1 MGLVFGE
8 AYKQYKDTG
17 PDGKPIFVTEMAD
30 GSTETLTG
38 WEADIAARHHKQPGI
53 YTFTENPDVN
63 DVLIKMNPDD
73 KRKGSFK
80 YRLKR
85 WLYDRAYDPTTS
97 LPGRILNKGTLPGG
111 MLGAGVGLLG
121 GAIAD
126 YAADKAGLDLPVN
139 LKLLGA
145 LGLGGLGAYLGYN
158 RKQIKEKYP
167 YLGTALDKKTI
178 LTDPSFRKMMSWDTS
193 GVPGPLM
200 LKRAAM
206 FKNPRNFILEKL
218 QADKHLGFAEKA
230 KLAAAVRN
238 LPLEEAEVLKE
249 QVREQL
255 GVNIGATISQ
265 FIFHREHAGS
275 LFGGLLP
282 ILGGDFAQTLSN

>member
-8 AYKQYKDTG
+8 AYKQYEDT
-17 PDGKPIFVTEMAD
+17 DSKGKPIFVTEMAD

-38 WEADIAARHHKQPGI
+38 WEADIAARHHKQPGV
-53 YTFTENPDVN
+53 YAFTGNPDVD

-80 YRLKR
+80 YRLRR
-85 WLYDRAYDPTTS
+85 WLYDRAYDPKTS
-97 LPGRILNKGTLPGG
+97 LPGRILNKGALPGG
-111 MLGAGVGLLG
+111 MLGAGTGLLG

-126 YAADKAGLDLPVN
+126 FALDKAGLELPVS
-139 LKLLGA
+139 LKVLGA

-158 RKQIKEKYP
+158 RKQLKEKYP
-167 YLGTALDKKTI
+167 YLGTAIDKRTI
-178 LTDPSFRKMMSWDTS
+178 LTDPSFRKMMAWDTS

-238 LPLEEAEVLKE
+238 LSSEEAEVLKE

>member
-8 AYKQYKDTG
+8 AYKQYKDT
-17 PDGKPIFVTEMAD
+17 DAAGKPIFVTEMAD
-30 GSTETLTG
+30 GSTENLTG

-53 YTFTENPDVN
+53 YTFSGNPDVD

-85 WLYDRAYDPTTS
+85 WLYDRAYDPSTS

-111 MLGAGVGLLG
+111 MLGAGAGLLG
-121 GAIAD
+121 GALAD
-126 YAADKAGLDLPVN
+126 FALDKAGLELPVS

-158 RKQIKEKYP
+158 RKQLKEKYP
-167 YLGTALDKKTI
+167 YLGTAIDKRTI

-200 LKRAAM
+200 MKRAAM

-218 QADKHLGFAEKA
+218 QSDKHLGFAEKA

-238 LPLEEAEVLKE
+238 LSLEEAEVLKNK
-249 QVREQL
+249 VREQL
-255 GVNIGATISQ
+255 GVNTGAVVSQ
-265 FIFHREHAGS
+265 FIFHKEHAGS